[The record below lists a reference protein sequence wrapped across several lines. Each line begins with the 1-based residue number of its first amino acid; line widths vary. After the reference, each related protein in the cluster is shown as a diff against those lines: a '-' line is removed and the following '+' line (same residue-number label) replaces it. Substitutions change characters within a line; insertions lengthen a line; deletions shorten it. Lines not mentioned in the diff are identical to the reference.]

1 MCLREGC
8 AWFGYKQLQV
18 TSSQFNDHEKKG
30 LSLSW
35 HSSIKSEGEALDS
48 DQCSGIGL
56 MLGPITVA
64 KGKNN

>member
-1 MCLREGC
+1 MRGL
-8 AWFGYKQLQV
+8 AIN
-18 TSSQFNDHEKKG
+18 SSRLHHPNLMIMKKRV
-30 LSLSW
+30 SLSW
-35 HSSIKSEGEALDS
+35 HSSIKSEGEVLDS